1 MSTFGKTFYFKKQF
15 YFVIALSLW
24 SYQIFIKN
32 QRKKRRL
39 LRTLENY
46 FIRSCTRP
54 STFFTFGYVGVGE
67 FSRGAIEENL
77 KCEPKSIEKIV
88 DLSTEWILK
97 FLKLILK
104 DREVLKEAFVFSNPN
119 LVEIGEKLLN
129 QKLHFNQLNISKI
142 VLTDLNSVLA
152 EIIETC
158 KTPFKISSLVDLL
171 LEKGFELNTI
181 YDYIQQLIDSEIL
194 FLECFEILTKD
205 NKINLID
212 DFINS
217 IELMPS
223 KFKRHIL
230 I

>member
-1 MSTFGKTFYFKKQF
+1 M
-15 YFVIALSLW
+15 
-24 SYQIFIKN
+24 
-32 QRKKRRL
+32 
-39 LRTLENY
+39 
-46 FIRSCTRP
+46 
-54 STFFTFGYVGVGE
+54 
-67 FSRGAIEENL
+67 
-77 KCEPKSIEKIV
+77 

-181 YDYIQQLIDSEIL
+181 MTIYS
-194 FLECFEILTKD
+194 
-205 NKINLID
+205 N
-212 DFINS
+212 
-217 IELMPS
+217 
-223 KFKRHIL
+223 
-230 I
+230 

>member
-1 MSTFGKTFYFKKQF
+1 M
-15 YFVIALSLW
+15 
-24 SYQIFIKN
+24 
-32 QRKKRRL
+32 
-39 LRTLENY
+39 
-46 FIRSCTRP
+46 
-54 STFFTFGYVGVGE
+54 
-67 FSRGAIEENL
+67 
-77 KCEPKSIEKIV
+77 

-129 QKLHFNQLNISKI
+129 QKLHFYQLNISKI

-205 NKINLID
+205 IKINLID
-212 DFINS
+212 IFLYKITLLGEFMIKFNCSIRFFLMRVWLLFHYRSYGAFFLQQNRLHNS
-217 IELMPS
+217 YSGFTHYRNYRAVFFSVELRVLCS
-223 KFKRHIL
+223 NF
-230 I
+230 

>member
-46 FIRSCTRP
+46 FIRFCTRP

-142 VLTDLNSVLA
+142 VLTDL
-152 EIIETC
+152 
-158 KTPFKISSLVDLL
+158 
-171 LEKGFELNTI
+171 
-181 YDYIQQLIDSEIL
+181 
-194 FLECFEILTKD
+194 TK
-205 NKINLID
+205 
-212 DFINS
+212 
-217 IELMPS
+217 
-223 KFKRHIL
+223 
-230 I
+230 

>member
-1 MSTFGKTFYFKKQF
+1 M
-15 YFVIALSLW
+15 
-24 SYQIFIKN
+24 
-32 QRKKRRL
+32 
-39 LRTLENY
+39 
-46 FIRSCTRP
+46 
-54 STFFTFGYVGVGE
+54 
-67 FSRGAIEENL
+67 
-77 KCEPKSIEKIV
+77 

-152 EIIETC
+152 EIIKTC

>member
-1 MSTFGKTFYFKKQF
+1 M
-15 YFVIALSLW
+15 
-24 SYQIFIKN
+24 
-32 QRKKRRL
+32 
-39 LRTLENY
+39 
-46 FIRSCTRP
+46 
-54 STFFTFGYVGVGE
+54 
-67 FSRGAIEENL
+67 
-77 KCEPKSIEKIV
+77 
-88 DLSTEWILK
+88 
-97 FLKLILK
+97 
-104 DREVLKEAFVFSNPN
+104 
-119 LVEIGEKLLN
+119 
-129 QKLHFNQLNISKI
+129 HFNQLNISKI